1 MALAEPVP
9 PDSVLADPVLLAEP
23 TMADPALAE
32 PAVVDPVLV
41 DPVLSEPGPAAGRV
55 LSVGLEPGLREAG
68 GLDGGDTGVEELPLT
83 GGGTVAVTRGL
94 AVVDR
99 GTELDWQE
107 GVPVA

>member
-23 TMADPALAE
+23 IMADPALAE

-41 DPVLSEPGPAAGRV
+41 DPVLS
-55 LSVGLEPGLREAG
+55 VGLEPGPREAG
-68 GLDGGDTGVEELPLT
+68 GLDDGDTGVEELPLT

-99 GTELDWQE
+99 RAELDWQE
-107 GVPVA
+107 GVPAA